1 MNHPPSVAVCGGG
14 LAGLALATLLARDGH
29 RPVVFES
36 RMEREVR
43 SEGLFLTLAPNGLA
57 ALRAVGVEQA
67 VRAAGMTT
75 RALEI
80 GNHLGRTLARIDHL
94 DPDRRPADMVTIG
107 RGVLVGIV
115 LDAAREAGV
124 ELRFGMRLANAQELA
139 DDVVLDFAAA
149 SRHRFD
155 MVVAADGLTSALRAA
170 IFPAM
175 PRPRYTGLTGTG
187 GMIAMPDV
195 PSTEGVMR
203 MSFGR
208 RAFFGYQKAG
218 DGPVYWFNSYPVAER
233 DLMSVED
240 PVRFAA
246 VLRQLH
252 AGDPEPV
259 GLILR
264 AVPTVDRHY
273 PIYDMPALPTWH
285 TDRVVLVGDAAHAV
299 APHSGQGASM
309 ALEDAVVLAACL
321 REAAVPAAAFVR
333 FEALRRDRTDA
344 VIRIGRRNGSG
355 KMASNALARFLRDF
369 LLPLFIPIGM
379 TAARRIATF
388 RVDREPLAKPP
399 AI

>member
-1 MNHPPSVAVCGGG
+1 MNHPPSIAICGGG
-14 LAGLALATLLARDGH
+14 LAGLALAALLARDGH
-29 RPVVFES
+29 RPVVFEA
-36 RMEREVR
+36 RAECDVR
-43 SEGLFLTLAPNGLA
+43 REGLFLTLAPNGLA

-67 VRAAGMTT
+67 VRSAGMTT
-75 RALEI
+75 RAFEI
-80 GNHLGRTLARIDHL
+80 GNHRGKTLARLDHV
-94 DPDRRPADMVTIG
+94 DSDRQPADMVMIG
-107 RGVLVGIV
+107 RGVLVGTV
-115 LDAAREAGV
+115 LDAARAAGV
-124 ELRFGMRLANAQELA
+124 ELRFGMRLADARQSA
-139 DDVVLDFAAA
+139 DGVVLDFGSAG
-149 SRHRFD
+149 RFPFD
-155 MVVAADGLTSALRAA
+155 VVVAADGLSSALRSA

-187 GMIAMPDV
+187 GVVAVPDV
-195 PSTEGVMR
+195 PSTDGVMH

-208 RAFFGYQKAG
+208 RAFFGYQKER
-218 DGPVYWFNSYPVAER
+218 DGLVYWFNSYPMAER
-233 DLMSVED
+233 NLTPVED
-240 PVRFAA
+240 PAGFAEM
-246 VLRQLH
+246 LRELH

-259 GLILR
+259 GQILQ
-264 AVPTVDRHY
+264 AVPTIDRHY

-321 REAAVPAAAFVR
+321 REAALPEAAFAR

-355 KMASNALARFLRDF
+355 KMASNALTRFLRDL
-369 LLPLFIPIGM
+369 LLPLFIPLGM

-399 AI
+399 AM